1 VTGVAARAR
10 GQLLRAETDAI
21 LVGAA
26 TLADDDPE
34 LTCRLPGLED
44 RSPVRIVLS
53 SRLDLPLEA
62 KLWRSAAA
70 SPIWIFCTE
79 GADRRQHAALS
90 GLGVDVMTVASGD
103 GGVSLEETMRMLA
116 ERGITRL
123 LVEGGPTVWRRFAAA
138 GLVDEAVM
146 FRAGTADATP
156 DRNAQTLEDTLSRF
170 LPTPTMTLAVTRRIG
185 DDHMHIF
192 RRI

>member
-1 VTGVAARAR
+1 
-10 GQLLRAETDAI
+10 
-21 LVGAA
+21 
-26 TLADDDPE
+26 
-34 LTCRLPGLED
+34 
-44 RSPVRIVLS
+44 
-53 SRLDLPLEA
+53 
-62 KLWRSAAA
+62 
-70 SPIWIFCTE
+70 
-79 GADRRQHAALS
+79 
-90 GLGVDVMTVASGD
+90 MTVASDD